1 MENYEKIM
9 LDKGREKLDYEEIAE
24 YYGEI
29 INRIYTEIE
38 KESPSQYNTE
48 KQNISY
54 SDEYLDAYSYLQK
67 AEWRISD
74 IRQLKDYEKDEDYK
88 YFATEHLSDVR
99 HRIESYLEKTTMKFT
114 SPVYD
119 YKKYDRILEERKEL
133 RKNSKYTAGLKKWQK
148 TCYIDAEVKHI
159 ELYINNIKDYT
170 QALKQA
176 VTSSTINYI
185 ETENLLETIK
195 LLEKV
200 EKDLEI
206 TIKER

>member
-1 MENYEKIM
+1 MARIVIEAKTPLNIGSGNKGIKSDSLVLRDINGLPFIPGTTIAGLLRHSISIKREEN
-9 LDKGREKLDYEEIAE
+9 
-24 YYGEI
+24 
-29 INRIYTEIE
+29 
-38 KESPSQYNTE
+38 
-48 KQNISY
+48 
-54 SDEYLDAYSYLQK
+54 
-67 AEWRISD
+67 
-74 IRQLKDYEKDEDYK
+74 EKDEDYK